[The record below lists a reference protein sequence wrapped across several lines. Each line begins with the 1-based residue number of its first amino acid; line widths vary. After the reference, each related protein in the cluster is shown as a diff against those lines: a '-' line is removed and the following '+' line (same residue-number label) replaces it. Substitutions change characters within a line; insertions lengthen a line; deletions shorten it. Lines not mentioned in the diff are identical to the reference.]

1 MREAGGDETREGGS
15 SHSDR
20 SCGGHSDRSCGG
32 QRMRTNFVFSPLRNF
47 TRLSLDL
54 SGEGHGGV
62 MQRGGGAGHKVV
74 GVLLNQLGG
83 GLKISHGP
91 VDGVIETVRRG
102 EMDGMLENVGHG
114 VGSGVWLCERHRF

>member
-20 SCGGHSDRSCGG
+20 SCGG
-32 QRMRTNFVFSPLRNF
+32 QRMGANFVFSPLRNF

-54 SGEGHGGV
+54 SSEGHGGV

-83 GLKISHGP
+83 GLKISHGS

>member
-1 MREAGGDETREGGS
+1 MREAGGDETGQGGGGYG
-15 SHSDR
+15 DR
-20 SCGGHSDRSCGG
+20 GGGG
-32 QRMRTNFVFSPLRNF
+32 QRMGANFMFSPLR
-47 TRLSLDL
+47 RLSRLPLDL

-62 MQRGGGAGHKVV
+62 MQRSGGAGHKVV

-102 EMDGMLENVGHG
+102 EMDGMLENVGPG